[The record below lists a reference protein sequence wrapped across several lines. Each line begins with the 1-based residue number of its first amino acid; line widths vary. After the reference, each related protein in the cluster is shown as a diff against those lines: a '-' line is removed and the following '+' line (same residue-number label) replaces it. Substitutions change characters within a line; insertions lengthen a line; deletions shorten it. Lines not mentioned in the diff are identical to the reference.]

1 MPALKR
7 LKNYLAPL
15 PVILVTTRTK
25 NDKKILD
32 NIIPI
37 SWAGIVESAP
47 HMINIC
53 ISRGKYSWKTIKE
66 TKEFGVGI
74 PGAKYIEQVDICGSV
89 HGDKVDK
96 FELVNFSKLEPEVI
110 DAPLIT
116 ECPINMECKL
126 ENIIEFKSHD
136 MFVGSIVKTHVD
148 PNFMMD
154 NGEPD
159 YKKIDILCYANGYY
173 WTLGKIVEK
182 LFYTKTRK

>member
-1 MPALKR
+1 MAALKR
-7 LKNYLAPL
+7 VKNYLAPL
-15 PVILVTTRTK
+15 PVSLVTTRSK
-25 NDKKILD
+25 KDKKISD
-32 NIIPI
+32 NIIAI
-37 SWAGIVESAP
+37 SWTGIVESVP
-47 HMINIC
+47 HMININ
-53 ISRGKYSWKTIKE
+53 ISRGKYSWKVIKE

-96 FELVNFSKLEPEVI
+96 FELVNFSKFESEVI
-110 DAPLIT
+110 DVPLIT

-126 ENIIEFKSHD
+126 EDIIEFKSHD

-148 PNFMMD
+148 SDYMLE

-173 WTLGKIVEK
+173 WTLGKKVEK
-182 LFYTKTRK
+182 LFYTRARK